1 MYTDPSLELYRALGM
16 TKQSTDPGPDSEKG
30 DYIRRGAFS
39 GVSKMLFKAM
49 KGRMSLFDKSG
60 NSAQLG
66 GEFVFGPG
74 YVKMISIADYPKT
87 N

>member
-1 MYTDPSLELYRALGM
+1 M

-30 DYIRRGAFS
+30 EYIKRGALS

-49 KGRMSLFDKSG
+49 KGRMSLFDNAG
-60 NSAQLG
+60 NNAQLG

-74 YVKMISIADYPKT
+74 CVGITSFTAYLVPKLT
-87 N
+87 VSDILG